1 MRLFPLSLVFSIG
14 KQCSF
19 RFIFCPYNAVK
30 DIEQRPGRWLG
41 GCLPCKH
48 DDTPSTHRK
57 GMVIHTCDRDGE
69 FLGLASSASLAE
81 LQFQWDTPSQ
91 MDKMDWGRPLML
103 TSSLYTNTYIHEWTC
118 SRELVHTHKKK
129 EMGNFHCASLSH
141 EKVKRPFENGSEY
154 KPLHTVVL
162 CPGKELAVL
171 DFTYVCVVWLEQWS
185 KSRLVIREK
194 TV

>member
-1 MRLFPLSLVFSIG
+1 MVVQWDIFPFSLVFSIG

-30 DIEQRPGRWLG
+30 DIEPRPGRWLG

-48 DDTPSTHRK
+48 DDTPTTHRK
-57 GMVIHTCDRDGE
+57 GMVIHTCDRDGG

-129 EMGNFHCASLSH
+129 GDGKFSLCLTIPWKSK
-141 EKVKRPFENGSEY
+141 ETIRKWIRVQTITYSSLVSWKRARSFGFY
-154 KPLHTVVL
+154 LRM
-162 CPGKELAVL
+162 C
-171 DFTYVCVVWLEQWS
+171 CVARTM
-185 KSRLVIREK
+185 K
-194 TV
+194 